1 MKYLVT
7 GGAGFVG
14 SHLVDQLILDGE
26 EVVVLDD
33 FSTGSWKN
41 LTNHSGNP
49 RVRVI
54 EGSILDSSLTKKLV
68 GEVDR
73 VFHLAAAVGV
83 FNIVKN
89 PIGSLATNISGSENV
104 LSACLEENKPVLITS
119 SSEIYGKNTAD
130 LLSEDSDRI
139 VGAPQKIRWSYSDA
153 KAIDE
158 ALAISL
164 HRQSRLETRV
174 VRLFNTS
181 GPRQVGNYGMVLPRF
196 VEAAINGDP
205 LEVYGTGNQTR
216 CFIHV
221 LDVVDAILRV
231 DTCSGAIGQPINIG
245 VNYEIS
251 ILNLAN
257 KVIET
262 LNSSSII
269 QMKSYEAA
277 YVNGFEDMERRV
289 PDTKLLHKLT
299 GWESKRDLSKIILDT
314 AQSLKD

>member
-1 MKYLVT
+1 M
-7 GGAGFVG
+7 G
-14 SHLVDQLILDGE
+14 SHLVDQLILGGE

-41 LTNHSGNP
+41 LTYHSGNP
-49 RVRVI
+49 RVRVV

-89 PIGSLATNISGSENV
+89 PLGSLATNISGSENV
-104 LSACLEENKPVLITS
+104 FSACLDENKPVLITS

-196 VEAAINGDP
+196 VEAAMNGDP

-231 DTCSGAIGQPINIG
+231 DTCSEAIGQPINIG
-245 VNYEIS
+245 VNFEIS

-289 PDTKLLHKLT
+289 PDTKLLQMLT